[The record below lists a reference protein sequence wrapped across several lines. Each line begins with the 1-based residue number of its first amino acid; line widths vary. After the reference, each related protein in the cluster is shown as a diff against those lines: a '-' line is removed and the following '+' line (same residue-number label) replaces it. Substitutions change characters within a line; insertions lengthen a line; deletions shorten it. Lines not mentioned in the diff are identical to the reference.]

1 MLQLKDIK
9 KSFQSQTVL
18 DGFSL
23 DIEPGERF
31 VLLGP
36 SGCGKTTLLRLIAGF
51 EQADRGSVSL
61 NGEILD
67 RRPVEKRPVGFI
79 FQRHALFPHMNV
91 YDNIAVGP
99 RVAQV
104 EESETKKRIG
114 ELLETLRLN
123 SKRNAWPNQLSG
135 GESQR
140 VALARA
146 LINRPKV
153 LLLDEPLSAI
163 DENLRQDLGDELV
176 DIQKTFGTTF
186 VFVTHD
192 RQEAFRLAH
201 RVGVLNGGRLEQV
214 GTPDALCESPATP
227 FVVRFL
233 GDTNSFE
240 GVVEDIE
247 GNRVRIRTKE
257 GDTFY
262 GESAKPLATGK
273 PCIGYIRPERIR
285 FVSEDNSVTETTNLV
300 NCELLERTVLG
311 SRLMFR
317 IKMHSGKIL
326 KVETGY
332 QSPSSFDI
340 DRKNLKVYLEPSSL
354 HLFPPEIE

>member
-18 DGFSL
+18 DGLSL

-36 SGCGKTTLLRLIAGF
+36 SGCGKTTLLRIIAGF
-51 EQADRGSVSL
+51 EQSDRGSVSL
-61 NGEILD
+61 SGDILD

-99 RVAQV
+99 RVALM
-104 EESETKKRIG
+104 EESETKIRIE
-114 ELLETLRLN
+114 ELLETLRLT

-233 GDTNSFE
+233 GDTNAFE
-240 GVVEDIE
+240 GVTEDIE
-247 GNRVRIRTKE
+247 GNRVRVRTKE
-257 GDTFY
+257 GDSFY
-262 GESAKPLATGK
+262 GESVTPLATGK

-285 FVSEDNSVTETTNLV
+285 FVSGDDPVAEATNFV

-317 IKMHSGKIL
+317 IKMTSGKIL

-332 QSPSSFDI
+332 QSQSSFDK

-354 HLFPPEIE
+354 HLFPSEIE

>member
-18 DGFSL
+18 DGLSL
-23 DIEPGERF
+23 DIEEGERF

-51 EQADRGSVSL
+51 ETADQGSVSL
-61 NGEILD
+61 AGVTLD
-67 RRPVEKRPVGFI
+67 PQPVEKRPVGFI

-99 RVAQV
+99 RVALM
-104 EESETKKRIG
+104 EEAETKKRIG
-114 ELLETLRLN
+114 ELLETLRLS

-153 LLLDEPLSAI
+153 LLLDEPLSAV

-214 GTPDALCESPATP
+214 GTPDTLCESPATP

-233 GDTNSFE
+233 GDTNAFE
-240 GVVEDIE
+240 GVVETVE
-247 GNRVRIRTKE
+247 GNRVRVRTKE
-257 GDTFY
+257 GDSFF
-262 GESAKPLATGK
+262 GESVSPLVTDK

-285 FVSEDNSVTETTNLV
+285 FVSGDDPVDESTNLLD
-300 NCELLERTVLG
+300 CELQERTVLG

-317 IKMHSGKIL
+317 VKTASGKIL

-332 QSPSSFDI
+332 QSQSSFDK
-340 DRKNLKVYLEPSSL
+340 DQRNLKVYLEPSSL
-354 HLFPPEIE
+354 HLFPPETE

>member
-18 DGFSL
+18 DGLSL
-23 DIEPGERF
+23 DIQEGERF

-51 EQADRGSVSL
+51 ETADQGSVSL
-61 NGEILD
+61 GGEILD
-67 RRPVEKRPVGFI
+67 SRPVEKRPVGFI

-99 RVAQV
+99 RIAQLK
-104 EESETKKRIG
+104 ESETRKRIG
-114 ELLETLRLN
+114 ELLEILRLTA
-123 SKRNAWPNQLSG
+123 KRSAWPNQLSG

-214 GTPDALCESPATP
+214 GTPDTLCESPATP

-233 GDTNSFE
+233 GDTNAFE
-240 GVVEDIE
+240 AVVQDIKS
-247 GNRVRIRTKE
+247 NRVRVRTKE
-257 GDTFY
+257 GDTLY
-262 GESAKPLATGK
+262 GESAMPLSKGK

-285 FVSEDNSVTETTNLV
+285 FVNKNDSVAETTNLV
-300 NCELLERTVLG
+300 DCDLLERTVLG

-317 IKMHSGKIL
+317 VKMQSGNFL

-332 QSPSSFDI
+332 QSPSSFDKEQENI
-340 DRKNLKVYLEPSSL
+340 KVYLEPSSL
-354 HLFPPEIE
+354 HLFPPEPE